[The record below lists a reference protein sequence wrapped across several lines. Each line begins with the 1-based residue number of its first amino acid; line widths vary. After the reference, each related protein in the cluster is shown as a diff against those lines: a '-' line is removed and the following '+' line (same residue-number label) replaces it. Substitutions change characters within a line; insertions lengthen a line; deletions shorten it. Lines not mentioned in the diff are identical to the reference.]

1 MVAVLFVD
9 ADRSFVASVEPSV
22 ARSGHRTFRAESAD
36 AAIEVMLNQR
46 VDVLVTDLH
55 LGQPDGLAL
64 IRMAKEVS
72 PTTRAIL
79 MSANAS
85 ARDYKAAIDL
95 GAVDVLSKPFSAEEL
110 AQSVQKAV
118 ECEVGFRGSIHG
130 LALSDI
136 LQMFHFAR
144 RSLVIQLGSER
155 SVIHMENGEIIHA
168 AAGDQ
173 RGVRA
178 LSLLLEHRAG
188 SVRTLPPAPCERTVQ
203 GAFEAVLLDATRELD
218 ERKRTTGPATALAED
233 DELHLDALEREAPP
247 PPPPRPSQLVAAVPP
262 QGGLGARASGV
273 FPAGR
278 PSAAP
283 VWPPPVAEP
292 APTPSGTRRRRHGL
306 WALLAL
312 ALVAAGA
319 AVLWL
324 RARGDQPSSTTA
336 TDDSGREG
344 LAARMDNAPAEQRL
358 TGAAAA
364 AAAEATRGTG
374 AANTPQPTP
383 EKTVSLTIKT
393 LPPGLLVIDAATN
406 GELGVSP
413 VTVRRA
419 PERRLTQVKARLDGR
434 ESPALGVAP
443 DRDEV
448 ELDFRAWT
456 SASSPEPGEPGAP
469 LARPAAGA
477 RRRARAE
484 RASVTPG
491 GTPAAAGPAAAPLA
505 ASPPSASAPARP
517 QVGAMGTSGRPA
529 VAPLTDRNAKRPTIG
544 IMR

>member
-9 ADRSFVASVEPSV
+9 ADRSFIASVEPSV
-22 ARSGHRTFRAESAD
+22 ARSGHRTFSAESAD

-155 SVIHMENGEIIHA
+155 SVIHMENGEIVHA

-188 SVRTLPPAPCERTVQ
+188 SVRTLPPAPCERTIE
-203 GAFEAVLLDATRELD
+203 GAFEPLLLDATRELD

-247 PPPPRPSQLVAAVPP
+247 PPPPRPSQLVPALPAAAGLGPRGSGVFRAGQPPAVPTWPPTTPERAAVPP
-262 QGGLGARASGV
+262 G
-273 FPAGR
+273 P
-278 PSAAP
+278 
-283 VWPPPVAEP
+283 
-292 APTPSGTRRRRHGL
+292 RRRRRGL
-306 WALLAL
+306 WALLAFTL
-312 ALVAAGA
+312 AGA
-319 AVLWL
+319 GGMVLWL
-324 RARGDQPSSTTA
+324 WPRADRPAAPMPTKVAGGGGGAPAADDALGDRPLASGAA
-336 TDDSGREG
+336 TPDGE
-344 LAARMDNAPAEQRL
+344 AARMTPATNPPRPAED
-358 TGAAAA
+358 
-364 AAAEATRGTG
+364 EI
-374 AANTPQPTP
+374 
-383 EKTVSLTIKT
+383 VSLTIKT
-393 LPPGLLVIDAATN
+393 LPPGLLLIDAATN
-406 GELGVSP
+406 RELGASP

-419 PERRLTQVKARLDGR
+419 PDRRLTQVKARLDGR

-448 ELDFRAWT
+448 ELDFRVWT

-469 LARPAAGA
+469 AARPAAGA
-477 RRRARAE
+477 RRRARGE
-484 RASVTPG
+484 RASLAPG

-505 ASPPSASAPARP
+505 ASPTSASAPARP
-517 QVGAMGTSGRPA
+517 QVGAVGTGGRPA
-529 VAPLTDRNAKRPTIG
+529 IAPLTDRNAKRPTIG